1 MLSLDK
7 IFGWDAVVLNFE
19 GGFVNRY
26 EQNSMDLL
34 NLNLYSASADF
45 SWKGLTLKGEFA
57 SKGKDFWIPTAQKAH
72 TGAAVLAEAIY
83 SRKTFSASATKMLE
97 T

>member
-45 SWKGLTLKGEFA
+45 S
-57 SKGKDFWIPTAQKAH
+57 
-72 TGAAVLAEAIY
+72 
-83 SRKTFSASATKMLE
+83 
-97 T
+97 